1 MFFGTPCMLG
11 VLRFAMIL
19 YKESPILQK
28 ANAIDLDLKHL
39 HSAFQPQDCY
49 PLNIFDGFDLAVCKL
64 KKDTECSLLIL
75 SFQVKSHLNF
85 PNFWNIQHQRMYFL
99 LPPVFRVQA
108 TFPCLAEAVKVYM
121 CP

>member
-1 MFFGTPCMLG
+1 MHLYMLG
-11 VLRFAMIL
+11 VLRFAMML
-19 YKESPILQK
+19 YEESPILQK
-28 ANAIDLDLKHL
+28 ANAIDLDLRHFAL
-39 HSAFQPQDCY
+39 SFSTSRFLSIEC
-49 PLNIFDGFDLAVCKL
+49 FDGFDLAVCKL
-64 KKDTECSLLIL
+64 KKDTECSLLML

-99 LPPVFRVQA
+99 LPAVFRVQA